1 MCTDYILFVLQEGN
15 FQSRSMIVPT
25 QLFLKVRQEEYNTL
39 KQYSVKTTAGI
50 NDKEFT
56 VVDNLIIQPIVFD
69 GNIGT
74 PKKKPFT
81 DFYHQLLGYAD
92 GMDEGCYYDTKDKE
106 WYDDAIIQLCQG
118 FNHVENYLK
127 CKYMTEKA
135 GEYVN
140 ITESFLFLEKNLK
153 SKKHVKLENKQIE
166 KLINSFDQ
174 DVEQPNDVTN
184 STSEYVDFDFDDDQL
199 L

>member
-1 MCTDYILFVLQEGN
+1 MAVDYILFVLQEGN

-25 QLFLKVRQEEYNTL
+25 KAFLEARQEEYNIL
-39 KQYSVKTTAGI
+39 KQYSVKTTVGI
-50 NDKEFT
+50 SDKEFT
-56 VVDNLIIQPIVFD
+56 VVDNLIVQPIVFD

-92 GMDEGCYYDTKDKE
+92 GLDEGCYYSTKDAN

-127 CKYMTEKA
+127 CKYMTEKS
-135 GEYVN
+135 GTCIN
-140 ITESFLFLEKNLK
+140 ITDSFLFLEKNFRK
-153 SKKHVKLENKQIE
+153 KKHVECENKQIE
-166 KLINSFDQ
+166 KIINSFEQ
-174 DVEQPNDVTN
+174 DPEQIAENTD
-184 STSEYVDFDFDDDQL
+184 EYIDFESL